1 MANNMKNQIVRSCLV
16 ALIVLTLLLGCIPTT
31 VIAKIALPDTH
42 SLDTLN
48 LPADDIIMGT
58 VPGNFNSTTSNLYTY
73 IEKANPATATGK
85 ITRVASRAHTTLQGV
100 KFGTF
105 YVTSGTNLKCR
116 DMVEVGTVGTDQ
128 TYYFDVDLDVVAGDY
143 IGISWTS
150 GALERNTSGGSG
162 YFYAAGDHVIIGDE
176 ATYTEFTSAYKHAIY
191 GTGIRIIAGAPTV
204 TTSATTSI
212 GYWSGT
218 LNGEITSIG
227 DSDVIARG
235 FEWDTDPGVP
245 YANEWHEEGVFGT
258 GTFNYPKTNWTDGVT
273 YYYRAYA
280 TNTEGTA
287 YGTEMTFSTPLLTD
301 VYWVNNGGAFDST
314 EHWSLT
320 SGGAVEPRAVP
331 NANRNAHF
339 DANSFTLPDQTVYV
353 GDFKFPNCKDFDWTG
368 VTNTPTFRISGT
380 WNGADLGVYGN
391 LILSP
396 NMVFAESGSYDSG
409 DFYGIKMKG
418 TSGPYTIDTKGI
430 NIGCSLTLTGGQ
442 TYTLI
447 GDLNLINSSTYNK
460 FTTGN
465 ATVDFNN
472 YNVTVGT
479 FTHTSSTAPAEL
491 LNIGTLTIYNAST
504 FYVGAYESFGTVNLT
519 GTGNYVVTAYTNS
532 EIANLNHTPPY
543 GTANSLTITNDNL
556 TVTNTLTITGS
567 NAGDGR
573 TLIGSNVWGTA
584 RTITAANVAITNTNF
599 RNITGAGASDWDVS
613 AGLCGDV
620 GGNNNIIFTTPA
632 TLYWV
637 GDFGNFSDVT
647 HWASSSGG
655 VGGSGRV
662 PLAQDTA
669 VFDANSIPEPSRT
682 ITLDI
687 QELPAIY
694 AADITNNPTFYRN
707 STAFVHGNF
716 TMGTALWD
724 VNDTYMY
731 GDTDT
736 TIISTS
742 VLDTNLVI
750 RKKPTATVYAGND
763 FILRGAIRLYSGIL
777 DFAGKNVTAT
787 LFDNNT
793 LGTTYVRSVILG
805 SGTLTLN
812 GTAAGSK
819 WDISTTN
826 FTFSG
831 ASSTIRLTNSTTSAQ
846 TFEGNNYIYGNLTI
860 EGAGAYQTTIQGN
873 NQFTDFTIDRSQ
885 AAKTVVFTAGTTQT
899 ISHFYV
905 PLSGTTTTTI
915 KSSSTTN
922 ATISK
927 SAGIV
932 WSDYLTITDLTG
944 TGGASFYAG
953 SNSTITDSPGW
964 NEGEPSFPTT
974 TSDVT
979 TEITDIS
986 ATLNG
991 TLTSLGD
998 FDLAYVFFQWGQDET
1013 METYDTTTQE
1023 MFTEVGTFD
1032 APLAGLSSM
1041 QTYYYRAVVRYNVSS
1056 YAYGEI
1062 SSFTTVPASL
1072 TTALWFQPV
1081 AMLNGSTIL
1090 DRGISDGA
1098 QNGTITWGTLAA
1110 GLSTSWNVGELTTIT
1125 LAATNTQDNNATLNG
1140 MLSSLGSYAAAD
1152 VYFQYGLNTSYGSTT
1167 SFQNR
1172 TSTGV
1177 FYADIT
1183 NLQPSTT
1190 YHFRAVA
1197 VGTDIVVYGPDMTFT
1212 TTGAGVPGTNLP
1224 DILTIVDAKVV
1235 SGYMTAGDQLYLVS
1249 YKCIYL
1255 DGTPNAPASDYFVI
1269 QILNNGQVVGQWAL
1283 PGWGYQP
1290 VGLYLGPNSAL
1301 PYGGTYTIRIMG
1313 IEKMWPTPPIPSAVR
1328 QLNPSDWLGTNLTQL
1343 DNWVITT
1350 AQSIGSYYDTE
1361 LVTYTA
1367 TGTVLNSAG
1376 GALFNQNISGLSN
1389 IRPMLFSAYATRP
1402 SPTSTPS
1409 TGTSYIDTW
1418 NASTNLGPYI
1428 NELLEDGAT
1437 TMEMDQIA
1445 FNNFVGICLW
1455 LIIVVILLFAF
1466 RGSFMAALIGAP
1478 VLVGISFAGLLVPVA
1493 IVILAVLNVALL
1505 AYALLP
1511 RGTG

>member
-48 LPADDIIMGT
+48 LPADDIIMGS
-58 VPGNFNSTTSNLYTY
+58 VPGNFDSNTSNLTTY

-85 ITRVASRAHTTLQGV
+85 ITRVASRASTTLQGV
-100 KFGTF
+100 KFGIF
-105 YVTSGTNLKCR
+105 YVVSGTNLKCR

-150 GALERNTSGGSG
+150 GALERNTTGGSG
-162 YFYAAGDHVIIGDE
+162 YFYAAGDHVIIDDE
-176 ATYTEFTSAYKHAIY
+176 ATYTDFTSPYKHAIY
-191 GTGIRIIAGAPTV
+191 GTGTPIIAGAPTV

-245 YANEWHEEGVFGT
+245 YANEWHEEGTYGT
-258 GTFNYPKTNWTDGVT
+258 GIYSYAKTNWSDGVT
-273 YYYRAYA
+273 YYGRAYA
-280 TNTEGTA
+280 TNTEGTG
-287 YGTEMTFSTPLLTD
+287 YGSEITFTTDLLTD
-301 VYWVNNGGAFDST
+301 VYWVGNAGAFDST
-314 EHWSLT
+314 DHWAIT

-331 NANRNAHF
+331 NSKRNAHF
-339 DANSFTLPDQTVYV
+339 DANSFTLPDQRVSI
-353 GDFKFPNCKDFDWTG
+353 GDFKFPDCKDFDWTG
-368 VTNTPTFRISGT
+368 VTNSPKFKISGT
-380 WNGADLGVYGN
+380 WNGADLSVYGN

-396 NMVFAESGSYDSG
+396 NMTFEQSTSSDSN
-409 DFYGIKMKG
+409 DFYGIRMKG

-430 NIGCSLTLTGGQ
+430 NVGCSLSLTSGQ
-442 TYTLI
+442 TYNVVDDI
-447 GDLNLINSSTYNK
+447 KLINSSTYNK
-460 FTTGN
+460 LLLGTAIVN
-465 ATVDFNN
+465 FNN
-472 YNVTVGT
+472 HDVTVGE
-479 FTHTSSTAPAEL
+479 FSHISSTAPAEL
-491 LNIGTLTIYNAST
+491 LNIGTLTIYRAGT
-504 FYVGAYESFGTVNLT
+504 FYVGAYESYGTVNLT
-519 GTGNYVVTAYTNS
+519 GTGTYTLTPYTGS
-532 EIANLNHTPPY
+532 EIENLNYTPGD
-543 GTANSLTITNDNL
+543 GTSNYLYISNDNL
-556 TVTNTLTITGS
+556 TITGTFTSTGFNAGGKRSLVAASSWGTTRPIEAANVNITNTVF
-567 NAGDGR
+567 R
-573 TLIGSNVWGTA
+573 C
-584 RTITAANVAITNTNF
+584 ITAAGTANWDIS
-599 RNITGAGASDWDVS
+599 TGIN
-613 AGLCGDV
+613 GDA
-620 GGNNNIIFTTPA
+620 GGNTGITFTAPA
-632 TLYWV
+632 TNYWV
-637 GDFGNFSDVT
+637 DDFGNWSDLA
-647 HWASSSGG
+647 HWAAASGG
-655 VGGSGRV
+655 VGGTGRV
-662 PLAQDTA
+662 PLPQDTA

-682 ITLDI
+682 ITVDMFYLCN
-687 QELPAIY
+687 IY
-694 AADITNNPTFYRN
+694 AAGITNNPTFYRGGD
-707 STAFVHGNF
+707 VRICGDF

-724 VNDTYMY
+724 ITNTYLY
-731 GDTDT
+731 GDAAGTL
-736 TIISTS
+736 ISTS
-742 VLDTNLVI
+742 VLDTNLI
-750 RKKPTATVYAGND
+750 MRKDVAATVTMGSD
-763 FILRGAIRLYSGIL
+763 FAITGALRHQSGIL
-777 DFAGKNVTAT
+777 DFAGQNVTAA
-787 LFDNNT
+787 LYDNNS
-793 LGTTYVRSVILG
+793 LGTTDTRSLVLG

-812 GTAAGSK
+812 STAAGSK
-819 WDISTTN
+819 WDISTSN

-873 NQFTDFTIDRSQ
+873 NQFTDFTVDRSQ
-885 AAKTVVFTAGTTQT
+885 AAKTVVFTANTTQT
-899 ISHFYV
+899 VSHFYV
-905 PLSGTTTTTI
+905 PLSGETAATI

-922 ATISK
+922 ANISK

-1110 GLSTSWNVGELTTIT
+1110 GLSTNWTVGELTVIT
-1125 LAATNTQDNNATLNG
+1125 LASTNTQDNTATLNG
-1140 MLSSLGSYAAAD
+1140 MLSSLGSYSAAD

-1167 SFQNR
+1167 SFQAK
-1172 TSTGV
+1172 TTTGV
-1177 FYADIT
+1177 FYTDIT

-1197 VGTDIVVYGPDMTFT
+1197 VGTDIVVYGADMTFT
-1212 TTGAGVPGTNLP
+1212 TTGAGVPGTNPP

-1235 SGYMTAGDQLYLVS
+1235 SGYMVAGDQLYLVS

-1301 PYGGTYTIRIMG
+1301 PYGGTYTVRIIG

-1350 AQSIGSYYDTE
+1350 AQSIGSYYNTE

-1418 NASTNLGPYI
+1418 NTNTNLGPYI
-1428 NELLEDGAT
+1428 NSLLEDGAT

-1466 RGSFMAALIGAP
+1466 RGSYMSALVGAP
-1478 VLVGISFAGLLVPVA
+1478 ILVGISFAGLLVPVA